1 MNPFYISWIVLFAP
15 YCISQIEPS
24 KLALNIDSGNLT
36 RSQTHWQTHEIKHI
50 WTINQ
55 FSLHEEL
62 NTSKIL
68 TPKLRASTTDKYE
81 WYAEIKPNEIY
92 NGGKTIALWIYL
104 SEGSTVTEVLAM
116 NNVSIINHRKEVS
129 FYKQTPVSRNFKL
142 GTEARGWGWK
152 SFCPKDDFFRNQ
164 LLQNDTLI
172 LFIYIKWITESSNNL
187 SHQLE
192 ISSASP
198 TPTPDTTAIKCDLSE
213 DFESLLEDP
222 KCADVIFTTN
232 GSNYPAHKYILAAR
246 SPFFAAMFR
255 RKDSKDGKLRKIRI
269 NVTHMDE
276 EVLRAML
283 RYIYTGKYE
292 NLGKLADKLFVAA
305 AKYGLEGLK
314 KICERTLCETLT
326 AENADDMFVF
336 AKKHHANELK
346 SKVIE
351 FLWSRSAQKLNKT
364 D

>member
-1 MNPFYISWIVLFAP
+1 MNPFYTSWIVLFAP

-55 FSLHEEL
+55 FSLHEKL
-62 NTSKIL
+62 DTSNIL
-68 TPKLRASTTDKYE
+68 TPKLRASTTDDYE
-81 WYAEIKPNEIY
+81 WYAEIEPNKELY
-92 NGGKTIALWIYL
+92 NGDKTIALWIHL
-104 SEGSTVTEVLAM
+104 SYGSTVSKVLAM
-116 NNVSIINHRKEVS
+116 NNNSIINHKKEVL
-129 FYKQTPVSRNFKL
+129 FYKQTPVPRNYRTDSL
-142 GTEARGWGWK
+142 GWGWK

-172 LFIYIKWITESSNNL
+172 LFIHIKCYTESSNNV

-192 ISSASP
+192 ISSPSP
-198 TPTPDTTAIKCDLSE
+198 TSTPDTTAIKCDLSE
-213 DFESLLEDP
+213 DFESLLENP

-232 GSNYPAHKYILAAR
+232 GSNYPAHKYVLSAR
-246 SPFFAAMFR
+246 SPVFAAMFK
-255 RKDSKDGKLRKIRI
+255 RKDLKNGKIRKIRI
-269 NVTHMDE
+269 NVTHMGE

-292 NLGKLADKLFVAA
+292 NIGKLADKLFVAG
-305 AKYGLEGLK
+305 AKYGLEELR
-314 KICERTLCETLT
+314 KISEQTLCQTLT
-326 AENADDMFVF
+326 AENAEDMFVF

-346 SKVIE
+346 SKAAQFIANRYV
-351 FLWSRSAQKLNKT
+351 QKLNKT